1 MRVEYKNTFLDLFR
15 YQISHQFRMPILQA
29 VVLFFSGLFFFQ
41 AYPASTLGVAATE
54 VAIFFVAIWLFQ
66 ILFMLVLLL
75 VTKRKTLITWHVI
88 TLTDEG
94 LQEESA
100 FSRTVAFWKGGIVKV
115 RRRAGCIAIYV
126 TPLSAHLVPVRAFPT
141 AEDAER
147 FHREVEARSRAA

>member
-1 MRVEYKNTFLDLFR
+1 MRVEYKNTFLDLFG

-29 VVLFFSGLFFFQ
+29 VVLFFSGLIFFQ

-54 VAIFFVAIWLFQ
+54 AAIFFVAIWLFQ

-100 FSRTVAFWKGGIVKV
+100 FN
-115 RRRAGCIAIYV
+115 
-126 TPLSAHLVPVRAFPT
+126 
-141 AEDAER
+141 
-147 FHREVEARSRAA
+147 